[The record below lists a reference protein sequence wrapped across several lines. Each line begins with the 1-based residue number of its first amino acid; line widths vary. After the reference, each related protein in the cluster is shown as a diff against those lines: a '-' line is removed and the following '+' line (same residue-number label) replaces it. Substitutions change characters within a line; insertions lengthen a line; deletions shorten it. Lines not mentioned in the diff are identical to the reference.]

1 MSLSILL
8 FTFWDFERSTMII
21 QRVLSLLDEKSLK
34 AADLCRALDIST
46 STMTNWKNR
55 GTDPPAKM
63 IVPICEFLGVSCEFL
78 LTGKEILPSP
88 HNASAPIRQEASEW
102 LVLIHQLPDD
112 AQLEFK
118 GELKGYI
125 KCLKRDVGEPAGL
138 REAK

>member
-1 MSLSILL
+1 
-8 FTFWDFERSTMII
+8 MII

-55 GTDPPAKM
+55 GTEPPAKM

-78 LTGKEILPSP
+78 LTGKESIFPAISK
-88 HNASAPIRQEASEW
+88 EDSEW

>member
-1 MSLSILL
+1 
-8 FTFWDFERSTMII
+8 MII

-88 HNASAPIRQEASEW
+88 HNASAPIRQEAS
-102 LVLIHQLPDD
+102 VQLLYL
-112 AQLEFK
+112 QKE
-118 GELKGYI
+118 
-125 KCLKRDVGEPAGL
+125 
-138 REAK
+138 

>member
-1 MSLSILL
+1 MNSYCSNSVRTALL
-8 FTFWDFERSTMII
+8 FP
-21 QRVLSLLDEKSLK
+21 
-34 AADLCRALDIST
+34 AIS
-46 STMTNWKNR
+46 
-55 GTDPPAKM
+55 
-63 IVPICEFLGVSCEFL
+63 
-78 LTGKEILPSP
+78 KED
-88 HNASAPIRQEASEW
+88 SEW